1 MDVGNIET
9 SAGLTDTEYP
19 SKRNIKHQGTDT
31 VV

>member
-1 MDVGNIET
+1 MEFGNIET
-9 SAGLTDTEYP
+9 IAGLTDTDYP

>member
-9 SAGLTDTEYP
+9 SAGLTDIEYQ

>member
-1 MDVGNIET
+1 MEFGNIET
-9 SAGLTDTEYP
+9 SAGLTDTEYS

>member
-1 MDVGNIET
+1 MEFGNIET

-19 SKRNIKHQGTDT
+19 SKRNIKHPGTDT

>member
-9 SAGLTDTEYP
+9 SAGLTDTEYL